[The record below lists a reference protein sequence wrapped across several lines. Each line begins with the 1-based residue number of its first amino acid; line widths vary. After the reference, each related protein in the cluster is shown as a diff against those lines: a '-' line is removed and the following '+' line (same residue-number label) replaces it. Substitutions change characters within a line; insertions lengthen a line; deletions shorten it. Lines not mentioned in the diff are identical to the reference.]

1 MQPSLLILL
10 TDKNADTKEITM
22 KKLRVGLVGC
32 GKIAASN
39 HVPGMLQVGKKK
51 AEIVALYDIKRE
63 KAEALAKSA
72 ELTDAAICR
81 SLPALLASEIDAVIL
96 ATPNS
101 FHYAQTMAALKAG
114 KHVLVEKPM
123 ATSVAEANK
132 MIAHAAACKLVLQ
145 VNQSLRFVP
154 LYIEMSKRVAA
165 GAIGRPLHARCL
177 RAATASPDVG
187 WSPGATW
194 FVQKRYGGSLVGD
207 IAVHMADFLQCAFGP
222 VARVHAI
229 TRKWSHEVPDNV
241 TALFDFAN
249 GATGVLELSWTF
261 PKGASALELT
271 GDQGVLRTIE
281 GGFEITFKDA
291 KRKSVQVK
299 AADLK
304 ALPDSHAM
312 FVRNIARGVEDA
324 WVAGR
329 EALALCEAINDS
341 NRTKR
346 GVRPKNHTAR

>member
-1 MQPSLLILL
+1 M
-10 TDKNADTKEITM
+10 TK
-22 KKLRVGLVGC
+22 LQVGLVGC
-32 GKIAASN
+32 GKIATCN
-39 HVPGMLQVGKKK
+39 HVPEMLKVGARK

-72 ELTDAAICR
+72 GLANAVICR
-81 SLPALLASEIDAVIL
+81 SLPALLASEVDAVIL

-101 FHYAQTMAALKAG
+101 CHYPQTLAALKAG

-123 ATSVAEANK
+123 AGSVAEADK
-132 MIAHAAACKLVLQ
+132 MIALAASRGLVLQ
-145 VNQSLRFVP
+145 VNQSLRFSA
-154 LYIEMSKRVAA
+154 LYVEICKRVRA

-177 RAATASPDVG
+177 RAASSSPDVG

-222 VARVHAI
+222 VARVHAVN
-229 TRKWSHEVPDNV
+229 RRWSHEVTDNV

-261 PKGASALELT
+261 PKGAGALELA
-271 GDQGVLRTIE
+271 GEKGVLRTNDA
-281 GGFEITFKDA
+281 GFEITFKDE
-291 KRKSVQVK
+291 KCKPVQVNHGDVK
-299 AADLK
+299 AI
-304 ALPDSHAM
+304 PDSHAT
-312 FVRNIARGVEDA
+312 FVQNIARGGKDA

-329 EALALCEAINDS
+329 EALALCEAINDAS
-341 NRTKR
+341 RTGR
-346 GVRPKNHTAR
+346 GVRPRNRAAR